1 MRKFVLPLLLLSFSH
16 FSYAQT
22 IEQIKADRQT
32 YIWGEGTG
40 VTLNRADQVALGM
53 LINQISTHVES
64 QFTLLREE
72 IMAEGGDSYQETFHE
87 VINTYSQATLRNT
100 ERIVLS

>member
-1 MRKFVLPLLLLSFSH
+1 MPYLLLLNLYIKTMRKFVLPLLLLSFSH

-72 IMAEGGDSYQETFHE
+72 IMAEGGDSYH
-87 VINTYSQATLRNT
+87 
-100 ERIVLS
+100 